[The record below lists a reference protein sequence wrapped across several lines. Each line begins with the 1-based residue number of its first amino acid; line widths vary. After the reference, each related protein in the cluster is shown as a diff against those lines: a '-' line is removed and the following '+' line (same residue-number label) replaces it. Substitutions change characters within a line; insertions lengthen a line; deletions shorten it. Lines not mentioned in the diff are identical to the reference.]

1 MSILDQSWFC
11 YLCLKNVVL
20 FVHRKQMLANIP
32 DEKNKRVNI
41 LRQFPMKPLKCF
53 EQPAHVRH
61 SDTDFL
67 YHANQSMYFNYCID
81 AATEAMRLGFFRQ
94 LKGDLLSYTVEK
106 LECVY
111 KGEAIPGNVVTVC
124 VWQSD
129 KNPGQLYGQIEKS
142 NEIIWIGTISF
153 RLPVHN
159 LGVSRL

>member
-1 MSILDQSWFC
+1 M
-11 YLCLKNVVL
+11 KNYVL

-41 LRQFPMKPLKCF
+41 LRQFPTKPLKCF
-53 EQPAHVRH
+53 KQAAHVRH
-61 SDTDFL
+61 SDTDYL
-67 YHANQSMYFNYCID
+67 YHTNQSIYFNYCID
-81 AATEAMRLGFFRQ
+81 AATEATRFGFFRQ

-111 KGEAIPGNVVTVC
+111 KGEAIPGDVVTVC
-124 VWQSD
+124 VWQSV

-153 RLPVHN
+153 RLPVDN
-159 LGVSRL
+159 LVASKL